1 MKQPIYDG
9 TNEDECEY
17 YDVVQGEIEY
27 KKMNELK
34 EKLNKLINGHVERI
48 TETGSSTFST
58 CDYRGWDKDI
68 WVHRH
73 SIIDRLVSTG
83 YRVESAVNHGV
94 LDVTITANLEL

>member
-27 KKMNELK
+27 KKMEKLK
-34 EKLNKLINGHVERI
+34 EKLKTNIKYHVDRVA
-48 TETGSSTFST
+48 ETGSSSFST

-68 WVHRH
+68 WNHRH
-73 SIIDRLVSTG
+73 SIIDKLVSTG

-94 LDVTITANLEL
+94 LDVQITANLEL

>member
-27 KKMNELK
+27 NKMNKLK
-34 EKLNKLINGHVERI
+34 EKLKTNIKYHIDRVAEK
-48 TETGSSTFST
+48 GSSSFST
-58 CDYRGWDKDI
+58 CDHYSWDKDI
-68 WVHRH
+68 WNYRH
-73 SIIDRLVSTG
+73 SIIDKLTDEG
-83 YRVESAVNHGV
+83 YCVESAVNHGV

>member
-27 KKMNELK
+27 KKMKKLK
-34 EKLNKLINGHVERI
+34 EKLKTNIKYHIDRI
-48 TETGSSTFST
+48 AETGSSSFST
-58 CDYRGWDKDI
+58 CDYSGWDKDI
-68 WVHRH
+68 WRHRH
-73 SIIDRLVSTG
+73 SIMDKLTDEG